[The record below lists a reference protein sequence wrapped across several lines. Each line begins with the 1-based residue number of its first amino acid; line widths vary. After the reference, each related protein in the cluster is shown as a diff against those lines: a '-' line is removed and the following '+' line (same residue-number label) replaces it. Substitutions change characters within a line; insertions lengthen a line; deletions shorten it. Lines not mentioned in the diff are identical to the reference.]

1 MCLRRLFCGRL
12 GATVLTKSRSSVTS
26 ITSAPSA
33 VQARKQRK
41 SGDRIV
47 VLLLLSVAMLLVVG
61 LGAVLSSSSV
71 VAIRE
76 GAEQWFYVKRQAIW
90 ILLGVVAFI
99 VTSRLRYC
107 WFSSAAIPLFAVA
120 VAGLIITLAIGDV
133 RGGSR
138 RWIEAGPITIQT
150 SELAKFA
157 QVVFLSAVL
166 SRKERYLHDFAH
178 FFWPVAGSL
187 TIVAGLLLAEPD
199 LGTAVLIA
207 ATSFALLT
215 VSTAPIRFVFGLG
228 TVAAVGF
235 AALAYTQPY
244 RWARITGFFDPEG
257 DPLGT
262 GLQPLQSLVALG
274 TGGWFGIGLGASR
287 ARWSF
292 LPNAHTDFI
301 FAIIAEEVG
310 FVGAMVVVVLFL
322 LFAVTGLMIA
332 YRAHDTFG
340 RLLAV
345 GIVVWLSLQALV
357 NIGGVAVVL
366 PITGVP
372 LPFVSSGG
380 SAMIVNLAAIGVLVN
395 IARTSR
401 ESARS

>member
-1 MCLRRLFCGRL
+1 M
-12 GATVLTKSRSSVTS
+12 
-26 ITSAPSA
+26 
-33 VQARKQRK
+33 
-41 SGDRIV
+41 
-47 VLLLLSVAMLLVVG
+47 VLLLLPVAMLLIVG
-61 LGAVLSSSSV
+61 LGAVLSASSV

-76 GAEQWFYVKRQAIW
+76 GVDQWFYVKRQAIW
-90 ILLGVVAFI
+90 VALGIIALI
-99 VTSRLRYC
+99 ITSRVRYH
-107 WFSSAAIPLFAVA
+107 WFARAAVPLFAVA
-120 VAGLIITLAIGDV
+120 TFGLVVTLIIGDV

-138 RWIEAGPITIQT
+138 RWIEAGPITLQA

-157 QVVFLSAVL
+157 QVVFLAAVMT
-166 SRKERYLHDFAH
+166 RKERYLADFAH

-187 TIVAGLLLAEPD
+187 TIIGALLLAEPD

-207 ATSFALLT
+207 ATTFALLT
-215 VSTAPIRFVFGLG
+215 VSAAPFRFVFGLG
-228 TVAAVGF
+228 ALTAIGAT
-235 AALAYTQPY
+235 ALAYTQPY
-244 RWARITGFFDPEG
+244 RWARVTGFLNPEA

-310 FVGAMVVVVLFL
+310 FAGAIVVISLFL
-322 LFAVTGLMIA
+322 LLAIVGLVIA
-332 YRAHDTFG
+332 FRAGDNFG

-345 GIVVWLSLQALV
+345 GIVVWLTLQALV

-366 PITGVP
+366 PITGIP

-380 SAMIVNLAAIGVLVN
+380 SAMIVSLAAIGVLVN

-401 ESARS
+401 EPLPS